1 MRRINV
7 HRFLALGAVPLL
19 AACTDASV
27 LGPAHYEINDPVFRS
42 TGSKA
47 HEVTVMN
54 WNIYIGADVDAV
66 IAALVS
72 PDPNDDLPTLLT
84 AIQTLQETDVLARM
98 QAVAREIARARPH
111 VVGLQEVS
119 ELDIDLT
126 DLGLPVDIDV
136 DFLAILQAALAA
148 EGVNYTVAAIV
159 TNIDATPFP
168 GIRVVDHDVLLVD
181 ADRVTVNSTVEQ
193 NFTNNI
199 GVVAPGVALI
209 RGWVSITA
217 TIDGESFTF
226 ANTHLESGQ
235 GAALSAL
242 RAAQATELVT
252 ALGAASPAI
261 LMGDL
266 NDLPG
271 SLMHQVVSGA
281 GFTDVWGSFHPG
293 AQGLTCCHLPDLS
306 NQIQDFDQRI
316 DYVFARGVGHP
327 IKGVMGQL
335 KRLGEVPADR
345 LSGPAHRIWPSDHA
359 GLVAVLLAPPA
370 NALVAAAGQ

>member
-1 MRRINV
+1 MNNA
-7 HRFLALGAVPLL
+7 HRFLTLGAVSLL
-19 AACTDASV
+19 AACTDVSV
-27 LGPAHYEINDPVFRS
+27 LGPAHYEINDPVFSS

-47 HEVTVMN
+47 HKVTVMN

-66 IAALVS
+66 IAALAS
-72 PDPNDDLPTLLT
+72 PDPSDDLPTLLT

-126 DLGLPVDIDV
+126 GLGLPVDIHV
-136 DFLAILQAALAA
+136 DFLPILLAALAV

-159 TNIDATPFP
+159 TNIDATPLP
-168 GIRVVDHDVLLVD
+168 GVRVVDHDVLLVD

-271 SLMHQVVSGA
+271 SLMHQVISGA

-359 GLVAVLLAPPA
+359 GLVTDLLAPPA
-370 NALVAAAGQ
+370 NGLVATAGQ